1 LKKLLTIEVAQYQML
16 NDSRLFKTFWYLLKI
31 SKSVEIFDRILEILD
46 LMSNITTIDYKL
58 KLVDFEYID
67 NIMTK

>member
-1 LKKLLTIEVAQYQML
+1 ML

>member
-1 LKKLLTIEVAQYQML
+1 ML
-16 NDSRLFKTFWYLLKI
+16 NDSRLFNTVWYLLKI

-67 NIMTK
+67 NIITK